1 VTELPPGTKD
11 TLADHVWHKR
21 YRVEGEGDQDASF
34 RRVARAIAGTER
46 SEAGNWED
54 KFYALMSNRIFLP
67 GGRILAGAGTRRRV
81 TLFNCFV
88 MGTIEDSIEGIFHSL
103 QEGAI
108 TMQQGGGIGY
118 DFSTLRP
125 QGKKAKETGTIASG
139 PVSFMHV
146 WDRMCATML
155 STGGRRGAMM
165 ATLRCDHPDIEQFI
179 DAKREAGALT
189 YFNLSVLVTDKFL
202 AAIQEDREWPLVFP
216 GAEPDTETVEL
227 RWPGLDGPVA
237 CSVHRRISAR
247 GLWHRLMRAAYDSAE
262 PGVLFIDR
270 INRMNNLSYCERI
283 NATNPCGEV
292 PLPPYGA
299 CNLGS
304 INLTKF
310 VRQPFSADAT
320 IDEAVLRET
329 VRTAVRLLDDVIDI
343 SRFPL
348 PAQRCQATGSHRI
361 GLGIM
366 GLADALVMLG
376 MRYDSEEA
384 RSAAQRA
391 MRLICHEAYRASI
404 ELAHEKGTFPLFDR
418 ERYLAAPFILA
429 LPDDIRDG
437 IARHGIRNSHLTAIA
452 PTGSISLVAGGI
464 SSGLEPLLASE
475 VERKILQDDGSWRE
489 FTSTSASVRLWQS
502 EHAGLP
508 PAFVSLGEIAPK
520 DQLAMQAVL
529 QPHVDNA
536 ISKTLTVPEDFP
548 YEAFDELYRQA
559 NALGLKGCTAFRP
572 GGVRACL
579 AKPAGQPS

>member
-1 VTELPPGTKD
+1 MTTRPSSAEDALS
-11 TLADHVWHKR
+11 DHVWRKR
-21 YRVEGEGDQDASF
+21 YRVEGENDQDASF
-34 RRVARAIAGTER
+34 RRVARAVARVEQG
-46 SEAGNWED
+46 EAGIWEG
-54 KFYALMSNRIFLP
+54 KFHGLMGNFAFLP
-67 GGRILAGAGTRRRV
+67 GGRILAGAGTNRRV

-88 MGTIEDSIEGIFHSL
+88 MGTIEDSIEGIFCAL
-103 QEGAI
+103 QEGAL
-108 TMQQGGGIGY
+108 TLQQGGGIGY

-125 QGKKAKETGTIASG
+125 RGRKARETGTIASG

-165 ATLRCDHPDIEQFI
+165 ATLRCDHPDIEEYI
-179 DAKREAGALT
+179 DAKREAGVLA
-189 YFNLSVLVTDKFL
+189 YFNLSVLVTDAFL
-202 AAIQEDREWPLVFP
+202 EAVREDREWPLVFP
-216 GAEPDTETVEL
+216 DAEPGAETVE
-227 RWPGLDGPVA
+227 RNWPGRDDPVA
-237 CSVHRRISAR
+237 CTVHRRVSAR
-247 GLWHRLMRAAYDSAE
+247 ALWDRLMRAAYDSAE

-310 VRQPFSADAT
+310 VREPFSAHAA
-320 IDEAVLRET
+320 IDERALAAA
-329 VRTAVRLLDDVIDI
+329 VRTAARLLDNVIDI

-348 PAQRCQATGSHRI
+348 PAQHGQAVGSRRI

-384 RSAAQRA
+384 RSAAQGV
-391 MRLICHEAYRASI
+391 MRSICHEAYRASV
-404 ELAHEKGTFPLFDR
+404 ELAHERGTFPLFDR
-418 ERYLAAPFILA
+418 ERYLAAPFIAA
-429 LPDDIRDG
+429 LPGDIRDG

-452 PTGSISLVAGGI
+452 PTGSISLVAGGV
-464 SSGLEPLLASE
+464 SSGLEPLMAPE

-489 FTSTSASVRLWQS
+489 FTSTSASVRLWRS

-508 PAFVSLGEIAPK
+508 PAFVTLDEIAPK
-520 DQLAMQAVL
+520 DQLAMQAGL

-536 ISKTLTVPEDFP
+536 ISKTLTIPEDFP
-548 YEAFDELYRQA
+548 FEDFAALYQQA

-579 AKPAGQPS
+579 VKPAGQPS